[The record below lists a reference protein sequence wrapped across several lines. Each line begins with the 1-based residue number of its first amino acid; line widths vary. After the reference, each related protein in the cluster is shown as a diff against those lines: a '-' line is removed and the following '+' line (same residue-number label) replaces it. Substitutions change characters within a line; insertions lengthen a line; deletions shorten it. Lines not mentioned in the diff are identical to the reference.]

1 MNVNGCVY
9 VCEFAAPQMHE
20 HRVEGPAHPFS
31 FYFKWASSLPRG
43 KLAVL
48 HSGLDP
54 VRSSGD
60 TRGRASLQLVEFLDG
75 LIESRCS

>member
-1 MNVNGCVY
+1 MSVNGCAY
-9 VCEFAAPQMHE
+9 ACEFAAPPMHT
-20 HRVEGPAHPFS
+20 HRVEGPAHPS
-31 FYFKWASSLPRG
+31 LYFKWASSLPRG

-60 TRGRASLQLVEFLDG
+60 ARGRASLQQVEFLDG
-75 LIESRCS
+75 LI